1 MELDP
6 TLADTMNKD
15 PVPELT
21 RKHFEEALASAT
33 KNVDVA
39 LLERYEQF
47 RRKFDPEYAKGGG
60 AGTKINWPTPGQ
72 NAGGQNQNIFQANNE
87 ANDDDLYS

>member
-39 LLERYEQF
+39 VSQNFCFLYNKKLVVAEI
-47 RRKFDPEYAKGGG
+47 RRLQKEVRPRVR
-60 AGTKINWPTPGQ
+60 
-72 NAGGQNQNIFQANNE
+72 
-87 ANDDDLYS
+87 

>member
-6 TLADTMNKD
+6 TLADTMQDD

-39 LLERYEQF
+39 VRDSL
-47 RRKFDPEYAKGGG
+47 K
-60 AGTKINWPTPGQ
+60 KILNLKIVVGK
-72 NAGGQNQNIFQANNE
+72 I
-87 ANDDDLYS
+87 